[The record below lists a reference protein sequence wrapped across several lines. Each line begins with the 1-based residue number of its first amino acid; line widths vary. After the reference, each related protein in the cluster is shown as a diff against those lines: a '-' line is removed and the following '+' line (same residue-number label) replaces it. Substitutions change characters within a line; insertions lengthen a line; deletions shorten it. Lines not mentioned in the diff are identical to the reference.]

1 MSEDPTINIVNGII
15 EMLSNR
21 LPDVIRVINM
31 STSAITSLGAAM
43 VALRSV
49 AAQSNAQSNAPVQN
63 YLEIP
68 NKVLYEVKKPVSKF
82 TLGQG
87 LTVVLLGVGGF
98 MAHAHKDAI
107 RRWAEQLSHQ
117 QLLWIWQFI
126 AKMVAR
132 ACDNMLS
139 IPKRIQA
146 IFKGVDSKQNTKIQ
160 LKNPMPKQKRR
171 KSTWPIGNLSASE
184 QRKKKNE

>member
-15 EMLSNR
+15 EMLSTR

-98 MAHAHKDAI
+98 MAHAHRDAI
-107 RRWAEQLSHQ
+107 RKWVKSLSFEK
-117 QLLWIWQFI
+117 LELIWKVI
-126 AKMVAR
+126 AKMVAHTR
-132 ACDNMLS
+132 NKMLS
-139 IPKRIQA
+139 IPKRFQA

-160 LKNPMPKQKRR
+160 LKNPMPKKERR
-171 KSTWPIGNLSASE
+171 GST
-184 QRKKKNE
+184 